1 MKLTKSI
8 LKQLIKEEIEVVQE
22 QQDTLADLENA
33 IRSKNTDQAFGA
45 IYNILGNVLQRLPQG
60 SMVKEQMD
68 ANSVMDNLDQKL
80 DMVIKLLKDV
90 REFQTGRRPE

>member
-22 QQDTLADLENA
+22 Q
-33 IRSKNTDQAFGA
+33 I
-45 IYNILGNVLQRLPQG
+45 
-60 SMVKEQMD
+60 D

>member
-1 MKLTKSI
+1 MKLTEPK
-8 LKQLIKEEIEVVQE
+8 LKQMIKEEIEAVE
-22 QQDTLADLENA
+22 
-33 IRSKNTDQAFGA
+33 
-45 IYNILGNVLQRLPQG
+45 
-60 SMVKEQMD
+60 EQMD